1 MLDKPTTQ
9 VVDVHGFFSVNQ
21 AADAAMSSDSISAVE
36 ARFLAI
42 ISGLTPGS
50 ASRISAVGDL
60 PAAARRGPFRR
71 LAALSS

>member
-36 ARFLAI
+36 ASFLAI
-42 ISGLTPGS
+42 ISGMTPGS
-50 ASRISAVGDL
+50 ASRISAVGD
-60 PAAARRGPFRR
+60 RRR
-71 LAALSS
+71 

>member
-9 VVDVHGFFSVNQ
+9 VVDLFDVFV
-21 AADAAMSSDSISAVE
+21 AKRPDDVEMSDFSISALE

-50 ASRISAVGDL
+50 ASRISAVGD
-60 PAAARRGPFRR
+60 RRR
-71 LAALSS
+71 

>member
-21 AADAAMSSDSISAVE
+21 AADAAMSSDSISALE

-42 ISGLTPGS
+42 ISGLTRGS
-50 ASRISAVGDL
+50 ASRISENGD
-60 PAAARRGPFRR
+60 RRR
-71 LAALSS
+71 

>member
-9 VVDVHGFFSVNQ
+9 VVDVNGFFSVNQ
-21 AADAAMSSDSISAVE
+21 PAEAEMISGSISALE

-50 ASRISAVGDL
+50 ASRISAVGD
-60 PAAARRGPFRR
+60 RRR
-71 LAALSS
+71 